1 MTGLKDSAIP
11 TGSGFRSYQFR
22 FSFLRKPSRLLRWSR
37 SMGILLNGARSIG
50 SGRRSR
56 LSSAQLTA

>member
-22 FSFLRKPSRLLRWSR
+22 FSFQKALKTFKMESVYGYPAERCS
-37 SMGILLNGARSIG
+37 LNWVG
-50 SGRRSR
+50 SAIALIICPANR
-56 LSSAQLTA
+56 